1 MRAPAIAVASTLLA
15 LSAGAGP
22 PVVQSQAGEGRTVSV
37 TVYTAGRALVRDA
50 RPVTLPAGEVDLE
63 FADIA
68 AAVMP
73 ETVSIQGDAV
83 TVLEQNYEYDLLSPQ
98 TLLAKFVGRDLRLV
112 LVEPGGPDGAMVQRT
127 VTGRLL
133 SIENG
138 TVWRIGDDIV
148 SNPPYRELVFPSVPA
163 TLRERPTLVWRL
175 DSGRAGQRRLE
186 ATYLTARM
194 GWQADY
200 VLTLDAPGTEGRLLG
215 WVTLSNES
223 GTTYPDA
230 RIQLVAGNV
239 HLAPAP
245 SPLRT
250 GAMRVEKAAAVAQE
264 EAFAEYHLYTL
275 PRPTTLRD
283 KQKKQVTLLEADRVH
298 AVRHYVVSAG
308 GSWYQARA
316 AQERQDVRVD
326 VELANTK
333 ASGLGMPLPGGVVRL
348 YQLDSRGTP
357 QFIGEDR
364 IAHTPEGEHVSLTV
378 GTAFDVTAQRR
389 QTDFRSFTSATESA
403 YEITLRN
410 HKDAPVTVEVREHLP
425 GDWEILSSSL
435 PYRKLSAFEVQF
447 DVPVKADE
455 QAVLTYRV
463 RVRR

>member
-1 MRAPAIAVASTLLA
+1 MRFPAFVAATALTALA
-15 LSAGAGP
+15 AGAEP
-22 PVVQSQAGEGRTVSV
+22 PVVLSQAGPGRALSL
-37 TVYTAGRALVRDA
+37 TVYTAGRALVRDT

-73 ETVSIQGDAV
+73 ETVSIRGDDL

-98 TLLAKFVGRDLRLV
+98 TLLAKFVGREVRMVVD
-112 LVEPGGPDGAMVQRT
+112 EPSGSGGALVQRT

-138 TVWRIGDDIV
+138 TVWRIGDTIV
-148 SNPPYRELVFPSVPA
+148 SNPRYRELVFPSVPS

-175 DSGRAGQRRLE
+175 DSTRAAERRLE
-186 ATYLTARM
+186 ATYLTGRM
-194 GWQADY
+194 NWQADY
-200 VLTLDAPGTEGRLLG
+200 VLTLDAAGTTGRLQG

-223 GTTYPDA
+223 GTSYPDA
-230 RIQLVAGNV
+230 RVQLVAGNV

-245 SPLRT
+245 SPVRAGTL
-250 GAMRVEKAAAVAQE
+250 RVEKAAMAAQE
-264 EAFAEYHLYTL
+264 ESFAEYHLYTL

-283 KQKKQVTLLEADRVH
+283 KQKKQITLLEAEG
-298 AVRHYVVSAG
+298 VRAARRYVVAAPGVFYSAQG
-308 GSWYQARA
+308 GEQ
-316 AQERQDVRVD
+316 RQDVRAD

-364 IAHTPEGEHVSLTV
+364 IAHTPEGESVNLTV
-378 GTAFDVTAQRR
+378 GTAFDITAERR
-389 QTDFRSFTSATESA
+389 QTDFRQFGSTTESA
-403 YEITLRN
+403 YELKLRN
-410 HKDAPVTVEVREHLP
+410 HKDVPVTVEVREQLA

-447 DVPVKADE
+447 DVAVKPDRE
-455 QAVLTYRV
+455 AVLTYRA
-463 RVRR
+463 RIRR